1 MPSIDLH
8 VARTAMTIEVT
19 KSTEEKLVKHSFYD
33 GARTNAVKQEVIARV
48 LGVNQSSVSRMMNP
62 EEAPAPFC
70 CRSLLLHRD
79 PFTRPIAEVIIE
91 SIGASF
97 HPEAKDAD
105 GLFIDDLLSL
115 TTANGKLAEIIEGSG
130 RNEIQ
135 KLQKLAAQIDGFLLH
150 LRTEIDALKRR
161 RNEHHADAPDAG
173 AETLRSRGGKLERS
187 ERKDTHPVG
196 RLRECVTTG
205 WRRKPLLP
213 VRHRRLDEHHVY
225 AERTGNYTITP
236 QSAAG
241 AKR

>member
-62 EEAPAPFC
+62 EEALHLSVADL
-70 CRSLLLHRD
+70 SLLHRD

-105 GLFIDDLLSL
+105 GSFIDDLLSL
-115 TTANGKLAEIIEGSG
+115 TTANGKLAEIIEGG
-130 RNEIQ
+130 VEENEIQ

-161 RNEHHADAPDAG
+161 E
-173 AETLRSRGGKLERS
+173 K
-187 ERKDTHPVG
+187 
-196 RLRECVTTG
+196 
-205 WRRKPLLP
+205 
-213 VRHRRLDEHHVY
+213 
-225 AERTGNYTITP
+225 
-236 QSAAG
+236 
-241 AKR
+241 